1 MLTNK
6 QLMDPV
12 IRVTVVDDHEIFRNG
27 LRMVINKMGYA
38 KVVAEAGDGEDFLRQ
53 LPELETDIVL
63 MDIEMPGVNG
73 VEATKKALE
82 VRPELKIIALTM
94 FKDDAYIQSMIE
106 AGVKGFLIKNIRK
119 EVLERALQAVFNGKT
134 YYSEE
139 LWDYFTRTVVKEDKK
154 DEKPLAE
161 DLALTR
167 REIEVLQLMAEGL
180 SNKEI
185 AERLFVSERTVV
197 GHKSNLMSKTN
208 TKNTVSL
215 LAYAIRNG
223 LIDI

>member
-1 MLTNK
+1 
-6 QLMDPV
+6 MDPV
-12 IRVTVVDDHEIFRNG
+12 IRVTVVDDHEIFING

-63 MDIEMPGVNG
+63 MDIEMPGLNG

-82 VRPELKIIALTM
+82 ERPELKIIALTM

-154 DEKPLAE
+154 DEKPSAE
-161 DLALTR
+161 GMALTR

-185 AERLFVSERTVV
+185 ADRLFVSERTVV
-197 GHKSNLMSKTN
+197 GHKSNLMAKSN

>member
-1 MLTNK
+1 ME
-6 QLMDPV
+6 PV
-12 IRVTVVDDHEIFRNG
+12 IRVIIVDDHEIFRSG
-27 LRMVINKMGYA
+27 LKMVINKLGYA
-38 KVVAEAGDGEDFLRQ
+38 KVVAEAADGAEFLA
-53 LPELETDIVL
+53 LLDEEETDIVL
-63 MDIEMPGVNG
+63 MDIEMPVMNG
-73 VEATKKALE
+73 IEATKRAIAKKPALK
-82 VRPELKIIALTM
+82 VIALTM
-94 FKDDAYIQSMIE
+94 FKEDAYISHMIE

-119 EVLERALQAVFNGKT
+119 EVLDRALQAVYNGKT

-139 LWDYFTRTVVKEDKK
+139 LWDYFTKSRVKEDKP
-154 DEKPLAE
+154 EN

-167 REIEVLQLMAEGL
+167 RELEVLALLAEGL

-185 AERLFVSERTVV
+185 GDRLFVSERTIV
-197 GHKSNLMSKTN
+197 GHKSNLMAKTN

>member
-1 MLTNK
+1 
-6 QLMDPV
+6 MDPV